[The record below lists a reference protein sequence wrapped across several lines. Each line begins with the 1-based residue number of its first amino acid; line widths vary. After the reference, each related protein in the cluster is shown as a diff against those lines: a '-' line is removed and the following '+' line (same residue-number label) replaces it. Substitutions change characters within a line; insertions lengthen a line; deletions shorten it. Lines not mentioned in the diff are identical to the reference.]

1 MDEARLIEKLRLI
14 EALYSGAKTE
24 GEKDEA

>member
-1 MDEARLIEKLRLI
+1 MDEARLIEKLRLT